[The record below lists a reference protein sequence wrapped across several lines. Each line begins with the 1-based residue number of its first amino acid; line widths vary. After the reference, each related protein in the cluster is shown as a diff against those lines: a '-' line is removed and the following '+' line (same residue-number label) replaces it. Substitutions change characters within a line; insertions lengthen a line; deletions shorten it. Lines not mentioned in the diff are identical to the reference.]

1 MDKKYDCIIIGGGAA
16 GLLTAARLD
25 LTAFSPKGAGL
36 ILEATDSPGTKL
48 RMSGAGHC
56 NFTHDG
62 SVKDMVA
69 AYGEQGRAIRRVLYR
84 YNNDAFV
91 DFLDHH
97 GIPSFSRDGGRVF
110 PKSQKAQDVLNLLLN
125 LSAENGFALKKGFR
139 VSQVTRLP
147 DAGWQVAC
155 DNGAAFRTAAMVIA
169 TGGKSFP
176 ATGSNGR
183 MWDVLSRD
191 LDVEVISPRPVLA
204 PVAVRSY
211 PYGPMAGLSFE
222 TAELSVTAPGKKIQR
237 SVGDLLLTHRDFSGP
252 AALNICGAAEPGDTL
267 HINYVYPRSR
277 EDVTGILSGIFSGKK
292 GNPVSAMASQLNLPR
307 RFCQSILLRSLGK
320 PIDAE
325 NVFRGS
331 WNVNGLSPKK
341 VAALLCDDT
350 FTVESLPDWNK
361 AMATRGGIALSQLDL
376 RTMEFREHPG
386 LFAVGEALD
395 VDGITGGYNL
405 QFAFSSASVCAE
417 ALQKKLRTDSP
428 AKGLRL
434 STEK

>member
-1 MDKKYDCIIIGGGAA
+1 MDRIYDCIIIGGGAA

-69 AYGEQGRAIRRVLYR
+69 AYGDRGRAIRRVLYR

-91 DFLDHH
+91 DFLDRH
-97 GIPSFSRDGGRVF
+97 GIPSFSRDGGRIF
-110 PKSQKAQDVLNLLLN
+110 PKSEKAQDVLNLLLD

-147 DAGWQVAC
+147 DAGWQVTC

-211 PYGPMAGLSFE
+211 PYAPAAGLSFE
-222 TAELSVTAPGKKIQR
+222 AVELSITAPGKKIRR
-237 SVGDLLLTHRDFSGP
+237 SVEGLLLTHRDFSGP

-267 HINYVYPRSR
+267 HINYVYPRNR
-277 EDVTGILSGIFSGKK
+277 EEVTGILSRIFNGRK

-307 RFCQSILLRSLGK
+307 RFCQAILLRSLGK
-320 PIDAE
+320 PVDAE
-325 NVFRGS
+325 DVFRGNTRGS
-331 WNVNGLSPKK
+331 AGVDGLSPKK
-341 VAALLCDDT
+341 VSALLCDDT
-350 FTVESLPDWNK
+350 FTVEGLPDWNK

-376 RTMEFREHPG
+376 RTMEFRDHPG

-417 ALQKKLRTDSP
+417 ALQAQLP
-428 AKGLRL
+428 V
-434 STEK
+434 

>member
-16 GLLTAARLD
+16 GLLTAAQVD

-91 DFLDHH
+91 DFLDRH

-110 PKSQKAQDVLNLLLN
+110 PKSEKAQDVLNLLLD

-155 DNGAAFRTAAMVIA
+155 DNGSAFRTAAMVIA
-169 TGGKSFP
+169 HPGGKNPSRLP
-176 ATGSNGR
+176 ARNGR
-183 MWDVLSRD
+183 MWDDFEPGPGCGSD
-191 LDVEVISPRPVLA
+191 FAPRPVLA

-211 PYGPMAGLSFE
+211 PYGHVAGLSFE
-222 TAELSVTAPGKKIQR
+222 TAELSVTAPGQKNPAER
-237 SVGDLLLTHRDFSGP
+237 GRLAPYPSGFLRP
-252 AALNICGAAEPGDTL
+252 GRAEHLRRGRARGCTPHQL
-267 HINYVYPRSR
+267 RVYPRSR
-277 EDVTGILSGIFSGKK
+277 EEVTGILSEIFSGKK
-292 GNPVSAMASQLNLPR
+292 GNPVSAMASRLSLPR

-320 PIDAE
+320 SIDADDD
-325 NVFRGS
+325 FLG
-331 WNVNGLSPKK
+331 
-341 VAALLCDDT
+341 VAR
-350 FTVESLPDWNK
+350 
-361 AMATRGGIALSQLDL
+361 M
-376 RTMEFREHPG
+376 
-386 LFAVGEALD
+386 
-395 VDGITGGYNL
+395 
-405 QFAFSSASVCAE
+405 
-417 ALQKKLRTDSP
+417 
-428 AKGLRL
+428 
-434 STEK
+434 